1 MKIQN
6 HNRIDLHGQHKNMKK
21 HCETHD
27 WLLASHMKMLFLLGP
42 FPTRRVVFRCFE
54 CANRLRWLE
63 FLEVSPSSTNLT
75 STVTTCQE
83 LLRFQEERRIAA
95 MVKLAERDRQD
106 RQARCSS
113 LGSAHGKSYGVL
125 PYLGL
130 MNIHLSCLS
139 WCATYT
145 VGMNKR
151 VQYQLFDSYPDDF
164 RWGWFCLVVFLNKM
178 KGKVSRISDKI
189 TEFECLLRAHLES
202 FGHVFMGLTGTKG
215 FSMKIMK
222 CSGFLYKIQNFNQ
235 NMWKLF
241 PRHIKAW
248 T

>member
-1 MKIQN
+1 MSIM
-6 HNRIDLHGQHKNMKK
+6 LMNMFFG
-21 HCETHD
+21 CV
-27 WLLASHMKMLFLLGP
+27 WSYVSMFL
-42 FPTRRVVFRCFE
+42 VVFRCFE

-106 RQARCSS
+106 RQARCS
-113 LGSAHGKSYGVL
+113 
-125 PYLGL
+125 
-130 MNIHLSCLS
+130 MFIMMCHLYC
-139 WCATYT
+139 WDEQKGT
-145 VGMNKR
+145 VPIVR
-151 VQYQLFDSYPDDF
+151 SYPDDF
-164 RWGWFCLVVFLNKM
+164 RWGWFFLVVFLNKM

-189 TEFECLLRAHLES
+189 TEFECLLTRAHLES

-222 CSGFLYKIQNFNQ
+222 CSGFLYKIQKFNQ

-241 PRHIKAW
+241 PRHVKAW

>member
-1 MKIQN
+1 MLWWWKSLISM
-6 HNRIDLHGQHKNMKK
+6 LNMLNV
-21 HCETHD
+21 CQWCWWICSLD
-27 WLLASHMKMLFLLGP
+27 VFGAL
-42 FPTRRVVFRCFE
+42 FRCFLLFFDVLSVQKW
-54 CANRLRWLE
+54 LRWLE
-63 FLEVSPSSTNLT
+63 FLEVSQSSTNLT

-113 LGSAHGKSYGVL
+113 LGSVRGKSYGVL

-130 MNIHLSCLS
+130 MNIHLYPFIIIYHVYDK
-139 WCATYT
+139 CATYT

-164 RWGWFCLVVFLNKM
+164 RWSWFFLVVFLNKM

-202 FGHVFMGLTGTKG
+202 WDWTKG
-215 FSMKIMK
+215 FSIWRLWSVQDFSIRFKI
-222 CSGFLYKIQNFNQ
+222 
-235 NMWKLF
+235 
-241 PRHIKAW
+241 PIK
-248 T
+248 TYESFFQGMSRPEPKRMVLD